1 MPIMADIL
9 SFPTQRV
16 SAAVHCTDSPQLQT
30 AALAAVLHT
39 EAWPEDDTGDNGDL
53 EMVASLAAAPSQS
66 LAGLVTK
73 VEVLVGRLA
82 PDDGT
87 DAGLC
92 IAEAS
97 LLRSVL
103 RDLQASVINAV
114 FAARGAGLWVPVSPQ
129 ANLVQGNGAGLCA
142 GNNLTHYQV

>member
-1 MPIMADIL
+1 MADIL
-9 SFPTQRV
+9 LFPAERA
-16 SAAVHCTDSPQLQT
+16 ST
-30 AALAAVLHT
+30 AAHHNDALRSQTVAVVAT
-39 EAWPEDDTGDNGDL
+39 PEADASPEDDAGDNGSL

-73 VEVLVGRLA
+73 VEILVARLA

-92 IAEAS
+92 LAEAS

-103 RDLQASVINAV
+103 RDLRTFVMDTV
-114 FAARGAGLWVPVSPQ
+114 FAVQGAGLWAPVSVG
-129 ANLVQGNGAGLCA
+129 ANLLQANGAGSCA
-142 GNNLTHYQV
+142 GDSLAHYQV

>member
-1 MPIMADIL
+1 MADIL
-9 SFPTQRV
+9 SFPAQRG
-16 SAAVHCTDSPQLQT
+16 SGAAHHTDAPQLQT
-30 AALAAVLHT
+30 AALAAVLDA
-39 EAWPEDDTGDNGDL
+39 EAWPEDDTEDKGDL

-73 VEVLVGRLA
+73 VAVLVARLA

-103 RDLQASVINAV
+103 RDLQAFVMDAV
-114 FAARGAGLWVPVSPQ
+114 FAARGAGPWVPVSPQ
-129 ANLVQGNGAGLCA
+129 ANLVQGNGSGLCA
-142 GNNLTHYQV
+142 GNNLAHYQV

>member
-1 MPIMADIL
+1 VLRPAPRMSPD
-9 SFPTQRV
+9 TQ
-16 SAAVHCTDSPQLQT
+16 AAT
-30 AALAAVLHT
+30 LAAASKA

-53 EMVASLAAAPSQS
+53 EIVASSAAAPSQS
-66 LAGLVTK
+66 LASLVTK
-73 VEVLVGRLA
+73 LEVLVALLA

-103 RDLQASVINAV
+103 RDLRAFVADAV
-114 FAARGAGLWVPVSPQ
+114 FAAQGADLWAPITAD
-129 ANLVQGNGAGLCA
+129 ANLVQGNGAGSCGGDSLV
-142 GNNLTHYQV
+142 HYHV

>member
-1 MPIMADIL
+1 MADIL
-9 SFPTQRV
+9 LFPAGRA
-16 SAAVHCTDSPQLQT
+16 SAVAHRTDAPQLQA
-30 AALAAVLHT
+30 AALAVVSDA
-39 EAWPEDDTGDNGDL
+39 EAWPEDDAEDNGDL

-73 VEVLVGRLA
+73 VEVLVARLA

-92 IAEAS
+92 LAEAS

-103 RDLQASVINAV
+103 RDLRAFVMDAV
-114 FAARGAGLWVPVSPQ
+114 SAAQGAELWMPVSAG
-129 ANLVQGNGAGLCA
+129 ANLVQGNGTGSCA
-142 GNNLTHYQV
+142 GDSLAHYQV